1 MRLDKFL
8 CDMNIGTRS
17 EVKNEIKKGKV
28 SVNGEIAKK
37 PDIQIKEKEDIICY
51 LGKEISYAKNR
62 YFMLNKPAG
71 VVSATTDAK
80 DKTVLD
86 LLCDEGIKDLFPV
99 GRLDKDTEGL
109 LIITNDGDLAH
120 RLLSPKKHVPKTY
133 YCQLKFPIDEKAL
146 RELEEGVDIGEKKKT
161 LPAKADK
168 LSDTEINL
176 TICEGKFHQVKRMLM
191 AVNNEVIYLKRIQM
205 GNLNLDNNLMLG
217 EYRSL
222 NEEEIEGLMNYA
234 KE

>member
-51 LGKEISYAKNR
+51 LGKEISYAKFR

-86 LLCDEGIKDLFPV
+86 LLCNEGIKDLFPV

-133 YCQLKFPIDEKAL
+133 YCQLRFPIDEKAL
-146 RELEEGVDIGEKKKT
+146 RELEEGVDIGEKTST
-161 LPAKADK
+161 LPAKAEK

-205 GNLNLDNNLMLG
+205 GNLNLDDNLMLG

-222 NEEEIEGLMNYA
+222 NEEEIEGLMNYD

>member
-1 MRLDKFL
+1 
-8 CDMNIGTRS
+8 
-17 EVKNEIKKGKV
+17 
-28 SVNGEIAKK
+28 VNGEIAKK